1 MILTGSFLAM
11 VSGRI
16 RVAKP
21 LALGIASMIGFPVW
35 AAVDLARNG
44 GHNLLPFEVAIYGA
58 YFVLGTFVA
67 AIGYHWK

>member
-1 MILTGSFLAM
+1 
-11 VSGRI
+11 
-16 RVAKP
+16 
-21 LALGIASMIGFPVW
+21 MIGFPVW